1 MTKRAFYILTLCFT
15 ISGAAAFAGEFE
27 DAMTNAE
34 RTFTGDASSTKA
46 VALIAGEPMAA
57 VADNPAGSVEY
68 KKLAAAFNKG
78 TIPAKENLSG
88 WHAGRYLDRD
98 FPDYPGSILV
108 AGEDMQPA
116 PGGSTDKIF
125 KLVAITLDASPSFY
139 ETLSPDLEGGVALYI
154 KDQQPMWTT
163 PAFTQSEVTFERIM
177 PSYDKGFSRYAARKT
192 ADNRILLK
200 HTWKSDMGGQA
211 TEGAD
216 YAYFTK
222 DVTPK

>member
-1 MTKRAFYILTLCFT
+1 MTKSALYTLTLCFT
-15 ISGAAAFAGEFE
+15 LSAGGAFAGEFE
-27 DAMTNAE
+27 DVAANAE
-34 RTFTGDASSTKA
+34 KTFTEDASSAKTG
-46 VALIAGEPMAA
+46 ALIAGDPVPAA
-57 VADNPAGSVEY
+57 ADNPAGSAEY
-68 KKLAAAFNKG
+68 KKLAAAFSKG
-78 TIPAKENLSG
+78 TAPAKENMTG

-116 PGGSTDKIF
+116 DGAPAGTIF

-139 ETLSPDLEGGVALYI
+139 ETLSPDLEAGVAI
-154 KDQQPMWTT
+154 HITDQQPTWTN
-163 PAFTQSEVTFERIM
+163 PVFTQSEVTFEKIM

-192 ADNRILLK
+192 TDNRILLK
-200 HTWKSDMGGQA
+200 HVWKSDMGGQA

>member
-1 MTKRAFYILTLCFT
+1 MIKNIAYTLTLCLT
-15 ISGAAAFAGEFE
+15 ASAAAFAGEFE
-27 DAMTNAE
+27 DAAVNAE
-34 RTFTGDASSTKA
+34 KSLTGDLSFVKA
-46 VALIAGEPMAA
+46 GAFITAVPMPEMMADTVGAA
-57 VADNPAGSVEY
+57 EY

-78 TIPAKENLSG
+78 AAPAKEDLSG
-88 WHAGRYLDRD
+88 WHAGRFLDRD

-108 AGEDMQPA
+108 AGEEVQQA
-116 PGGSTDKIF
+116 AAGKVF
-125 KLVAITLDASPSFY
+125 KLVAVTMDASPSFY
-139 ETLSPDLEGGVALYI
+139 ETLSPDLEGGVALHI
-154 KDQQPMWTT
+154 KDQQPTWTT

-177 PSYDKGFSRYAARKT
+177 PSYNKGFSRYAARKT

-200 HTWKSDMGGQA
+200 HVWKSDMGGQA